1 VATKEHKRYAKGL
14 IEGLESRVH
23 LGPPIH
29 PTEIVSAREFLRRS
43 EFSPSSDYHSRLSQL
58 QDQLGSRS
66 PASTLLPPKR
76 NYGGEAAG
84 SWLQVQSAYDHV
96 IVSICY
102 EGEFNSKNGRVK
114 MSHRFNQE
122 GRIDFVELKLLH
134 SLHPLLNG
142 AIRKLITVRGYQTI
156 RKDWRAAEAF
166 VLEVLPQELVFL
178 FQEIFRA
185 ERGELFAW
193 LINIG
198 HRSAED
204 LVKNLHAGQVSGCGP
219 RGERNGE
226 QLCLQ
231 AVRSDQVALPIL
243 EKAATLESL
252 VTIADQRTIAVS
264 YHSDSSPSDRV
275 LSVP

>member
-1 VATKEHKRYAKGL
+1 MWTQSVATKEHKRYAKGL
-14 IEGLESRVH
+14 IEGLESRMH

-58 QDQLGSRS
+58 QDRLGARS
-66 PASTLLPPKR
+66 TGPALLPPKR
-76 NYGGEAAG
+76 NYGGESAG

-96 IVSICY
+96 IISTCY
-102 EGEFNSKNGRVK
+102 EGEFNLKNGRVK

-122 GRIDFVELKLLH
+122 GRIDFVELKLLR

-142 AIRKLITVRGYQTI
+142 AIRKLLTVRSYQTI
-156 RKDWRAAEAF
+156 RKDWRAADAF

-178 FQEIFRA
+178 FQDIFRA

-204 LVKNLHAGQVSGCGP
+204 LVRNLHAGQVAGSNP

-231 AVRSDQVALPIL
+231 AVRSDNVALPII
-243 EKAATLESL
+243 EKAASLES
-252 VTIADQRTIAVS
+252 VASVKDQRTVGVT
-264 YHSDSSPSDRV
+264 YHA
-275 LSVP
+275 